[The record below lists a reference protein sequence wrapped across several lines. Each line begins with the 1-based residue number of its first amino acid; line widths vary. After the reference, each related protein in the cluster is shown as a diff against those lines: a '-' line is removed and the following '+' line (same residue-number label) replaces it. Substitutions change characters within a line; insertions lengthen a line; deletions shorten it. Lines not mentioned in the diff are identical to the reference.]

1 MFRLVKSR
9 SDKCNQILK
18 NKLTKI
24 AQTAV
29 NVSCDV
35 GFQDLIVF
43 IGLGC
48 FIL

>member
-1 MFRLVKSR
+1 MSLHF
-9 SDKCNQILK
+9 K

-24 AQTAV
+24 VQTAV
-29 NVSCDV
+29 NISFDV
-35 GFQDLIVF
+35 VFQDLIVF